1 MRSAHVRP
9 RLLATLPARAVVAAG
24 MLISA
29 GGLAWNA
36 AMLTPTS
43 NYYAVLLPAMLACGI
58 GAGLTFVGCTSLG
71 MRGVAPR
78 DSGVAAGLLNTSV
91 QCGAALGLGALAA
104 IASAVTRS
112 QQAGHAPAVA
122 LTNGYVAG
130 QLAGAVI
137 YAVGAL
143 VAAITI
149 NARLSPGELAAH

>member
-1 MRSAHVRP
+1 
-9 RLLATLPARAVVAAG
+9 
-24 MLISA
+24 
-29 GGLAWNA
+29 
-36 AMLTPTS
+36 MLTPTS
-43 NYYAVLLPAMLACGI
+43 NYYAVLLPALLASGI

-130 QLAGAVI
+130 LLAGAVI
-137 YAVGAL
+137 YAVGAI